1 MGPQTSIAHYRII
14 AKLGEGGMGIVYRAT
29 DTKLNRDVAIKVLPD
44 SVAEDSD
51 RLARFSREAQ
61 VLASLNHPNIAAIY
75 GVEDRALIMELVE
88 GPTLEQRLA
97 QGAIRIA
104 DALPIACQIAEA
116 LEYAHDRGVIHRDL
130 KPANVKVTPEGRVKV
145 LDFGLAKAL
154 ATESAAIDPASSP
167 TMTMRATMAGVI
179 MGTAAYMSPEQA
191 KGKPVDRRT
200 DIWAFGVLFAEML
213 SGRMMY
219 SAETVSETLAAV
231 LLKEPDLSTIPAGTP
246 SAVRRTLR
254 RCLEKDVTRRL
265 QAIGEARIAIDE
277 PEDTALQL
285 PAPVAPVRRGAP
297 WWALGAVSIVAL
309 AMPVLWW
316 RASRPVEHPLQRFV
330 VDFGPNSQAGTSTSL
345 AISRDGTRIVYSVNP
360 GDAPVVSAAA
370 ALSQRMLATR
380 RLDQSQGT
388 VLAGTEDASNPF
400 FSPDGRWIAFFA
412 SRKLKKVS
420 VDGGAP
426 AVLCDAPNQRGG
438 DWGEDGYIVAAFSST
453 GGLMRVPSSGGT
465 PEPFS
470 KLNDGEEKTH
480 RYPQIL
486 PGGAVL
492 VTSSKDPNLFD
503 TANAAVVPAHGGA
516 AKVVQR
522 QGTFAHYLPSGHL
535 VFIRDETLFGVAFDL
550 NRSETRGT
558 PVPLLDGL
566 TPNLTSGGGQF
577 SFSHSGTFAFLES
590 RFSNQASPLV
600 SLSATGTEEPL
611 TPPLGPRPFSP
622 EYSPD
627 GKRIALTA
635 GKSIV
640 VYDLERRGT
649 DPGHT
654 GIADGSPFQVGS
666 RRKAPLFQLR
676 LRIAVC
682 TGRWVRD
689 PADPFGWR
697 RRYAF
702 VDIPRWPLPHL
713 SPGRRRFRPRPLGAA
728 ARSQRSG
735 SSETRDSR
743 GVRRLAAHRCRSR
756 VFARRAMGRLRNLK
770 QPRQR
775 RLGAPVSFPAGSG
788 PTPGFY
794 RPRTFS
800 GLVNGGE
807 GPLLC
812 FRVADHGGSL
822 LHRRPADSVR
832 EAARMEPAEFV
843 FDGQRSTL
851 CPRTRWQALRDLRAR
866 GRESYLAPHISAQL
880 LRRSET
886 SHPHRQL
893 SGCSEAP
900 TGGCSWMRPAS

>member
-640 VYDLERRGT
+640 VYDLERRGQT
-649 DPGHT
+649 LVTPESQTAARSRWAPDGKHLFFSS
-654 GIADGSPFQVGS
+654 GSALQYVRADGSATPQTLLAGGDATPSSISPDGRYLIYHQAGEGS
-666 RRKAPLFQLR
+666 DRDLWVLPLDLSDPDRPKPGTPEVFAASP
-676 LRIAVC
+676 RIDVEAAFSPD
-682 TGRWVRD
+682 GRWVAYVTLNN
-689 PADPFGWR
+689 PASDVWVRPFPSRPEAGQLQVSTGP
-697 RRYAF
+697 A
-702 VDIPRWPLPHL
+702 
-713 SPGRRRFRPRPLGAA
+713 RFPVWSTAEKVLYYV
-728 ARSQRSG
+728 SG
-735 SSETRDSR
+735 SRIMAVPYSIAGRQIQFEKPREWSR
-743 GVRRLAAHRCRSR
+743 RSLYLMGNAQPYALAPDGKH
-756 VFARRAMGRLRNLK
+756 FAIF
-770 QPRQR
+770 
-775 RLGAPVSFPAGSG
+775 APVAEKA
-788 PTPGFY
+788 TLHL
-794 RPRTFS
+794 TF
-800 GLVNGGE
+800 
-807 GPLLC
+807 LLN
-812 FRVADHGGSL
+812 FFDEVK
-822 LHRRPADSVR
+822 RR
-832 EAARMEPAEFV
+832 
-843 FDGQRSTL
+843 
-851 CPRTRWQALRDLRAR
+851 
-866 GRESYLAPHISAQL
+866 I
-880 LRRSET
+880 
-886 SHPHRQL
+886 
-893 SGCSEAP
+893 P
-900 TGGCSWMRPAS
+900 TGN